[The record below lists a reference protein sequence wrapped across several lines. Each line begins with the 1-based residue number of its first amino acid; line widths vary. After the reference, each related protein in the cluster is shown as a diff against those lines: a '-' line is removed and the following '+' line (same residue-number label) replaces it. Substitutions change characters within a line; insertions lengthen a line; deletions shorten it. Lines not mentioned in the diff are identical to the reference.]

1 MNSYKGVAYWY
12 NDLRSIWLAQVGYE
26 IVAEAHTVGGIKRA
40 ITAYVKKE
48 A

>member
-1 MNSYKGVAYWY
+1 MNSYKRVTYWY
-12 NDLRSIWLAQVGYE
+12 NELRGTWMAQVGYE